1 MAFLS
6 EQGLD
11 VSILDGLRKERG
23 RQSSTSAAI
32 PRPRVK
38 RPSKNRLPADRIA
51 AALGTTPVVPLAKAS
66 PTPQTWVPKRTL
78 EAEAK
83 AETGRH
89 RGPDAPQEHWVAP
102 PATAEGL
109 SGHGRAPRS
118 TIGETV
124 SPASGLRR
132 RRPLSP
138 ARNARVREVPAPVD
152 ASNGRHRR
160 PAPSHR
166 RGLSAPRGSLGIQAH
181 FRLIVVVGVV
191 ALVIAV
197 AMMFGVRVVVSRSSA
212 QTQLV
217 ATTTHQL
224 VAAPAASVVGSP

>member
-1 MAFLS
+1 MTVS
-6 EQGLD
+6 EQGWE

-23 RQSSTSAAI
+23 RQSSTSAAA
-32 PRPRVK
+32 PRRRVM

-51 AALGTTPVVPLAKAS
+51 AALGTTPVVPLPEAS
-66 PTPQTWVPKRTL
+66 SPPKTWVPKRTV
-78 EAEAK
+78 EAEAQPD
-83 AETGRH
+83 TGRH
-89 RGPDAPQEHWVAP
+89 RGPNAPREHWVAAP
-102 PATAEGL
+102 TTAENL
-109 SGHGRAPRS
+109 PRHAILQGS

-124 SPASGLRR
+124 PPASASRR

-138 ARNARVREVPAPVD
+138 AGSAQARVVPAPVD

-166 RGLSAPRGSLGIQAH
+166 RGLSTPRGSLGIQAH
-181 FRLIVVVGVV
+181 LRLIVVVGVV

-224 VAAPAASVVGSP
+224 VAAPAAMSVVGSP

>member
-1 MAFLS
+1 
-6 EQGLD
+6 

-51 AALGTTPVVPLAKAS
+51 AALGTTPVVELAKAS
-66 PTPQTWVPKRTL
+66 SPPKTWVPERTL
-78 EAEAK
+78 EAEAQPD
-83 AETGRH
+83 TGRH
-89 RGPDAPQEHWVAP
+89 RGPDAPREHWVAAP
-102 PATAEGL
+102 MTAEGL
-109 SGHGRAPRS
+109 PRHALLQGS

-124 SPASGLRR
+124 PPASAPRR
-132 RRPLSP
+132 RRPPSP
-138 ARNARVREVPAPVD
+138 ARNDRVQEVPAPVD

-166 RGLSAPRGSLGIQAH
+166 RAALSAPRGSLGIQAH
-181 FRLIVVVGVV
+181 FRLFVVVGVV

-217 ATTTHQL
+217 ATTSHQL
-224 VAAPAASVVGSP
+224 VAAPAAKSVVGAP